1 MYKLPEWSRE
11 WITSKARYKVASG
24 GRGSSKSTSLCLMLL
39 LLARQKTLRI
49 LACREIQTSIKASVH
64 QLMKNIIEANGWGY
78 EYKIWNSYITHVK
91 TGSMISFA
99 GLKNNPESVKSTEGI
114 DICFI
119 EEAQTISE
127 DSMRLLI
134 PTVRKPG
141 SQIWMA
147 LNPRYATDYVYARW
161 VKQAEDNVLLCTV
174 NYCDNPWFPGVLK
187 DEMEHDKERDYAYY
201 LHTWEGHLRP
211 YGERSVFAPS
221 VLVWAGAELSG
232 EPDIYGLDLSYSGKN
247 ALTGISTSE
256 NGSVLNI
263 LQASSSSKVPLQQMS
278 GWLGNID
285 NAIVVDSARPEVIR
299 LLRDQGYTVR
309 PSKKGAGSVIR
320 GIDKLQK
327 FKEIRFGAG
336 TEAAY
341 EEFSKLGFD
350 AGENLVG
357 DRDFVDSVRYA
368 VERIGGFTALK
379 WGELYAR
386 V

>member
-1 MYKLPEWSRE
+1 
-11 WITSKARYKVASG
+11 
-24 GRGSSKSTSLCLMLL
+24 MLL
-39 LLARQKTLRI
+39 LMARKETLRI
-49 LACREIQTSIKASVH
+49 LACREIQTSIRSSVH
-64 QLMKNIIEANGWGY
+64 QLMKNIIVSNGWGY
-78 EYKIWNSYITHVK
+78 EFKVWNSFIEHVK
-91 TGSMISFA
+91 TGSVFSFA

-147 LNPRYATDYVYARW
+147 LNPRYESDYVYARF
-161 VKQAEDNVLLCTV
+161 VKENDHNVLLCKV
-174 NYCDNPWFPGVLK
+174 NYQDNPWFPDVLR
-187 DEMEHDKERDYAYY
+187 EELEYDKKRDYGYY

-211 YGERSVFAPS
+211 YGSRSVFSPDILAWS
-221 VLVWAGAELSG
+221 GAGLLG
-232 EPDIYGLDLSYSGKN
+232 EPAIYGLDLSYSGKN

-256 NGSVLNI
+256 SEHELYI
-263 LQASSSSKVPLQQMS
+263 HSAASSTKVPLQQMS
-278 GWLGNID
+278 TWLGNID
-285 NAIVVDSARPEVIR
+285 NTIVVDSARPEVIR

-327 FKEIRFGAG
+327 FKKIIFGPG
-336 TEAAY
+336 TEEAY

-350 AGENLVG
+350 DNENLMG
-357 DRDFVDSVRYA
+357 SRDFVDAVRYG
-368 VERIGGFTALK
+368 VERLGGFAAIK